1 LEIQPEDLTSDVD
14 SGLGAA
20 LSAHNGVENLDQ
32 ENESRGSLP
41 VPLTEQT
48 GHAEQ
53 SGVDLDEHLLQLVI
67 PMQGATMQVQH
78 LQVEQEVSRM
88 PVLNM
93 QEEGQSA
100 EPLSEYYSKQPSDGN
115 GAIA

>member
-14 SGLGAA
+14 SGSGAA

-48 GHAEQ
+48 DHAEQ

-100 EPLSEYYSKQPSDGN
+100 EPLSEYYSKQPSGGN